1 MTNEYARDAGSK
13 DDAEK
18 PRTDLL
24 PVAAL
29 VEVAHVFTF
38 GAKKYAPYNWHG
50 LSVSRLY
57 GAALR
62 HLWAW
67 WRGEDN
73 DPETGRPHLA
83 HAACCVLMALAQMLE
98 RAEYDDRPAPR
109 VVIEEPPAIR
119 PGIDFPA

>member
-1 MTNEYARDAGSK
+1 MSGRIVHGDATPEAWENAAYTGDAGTK
-13 DDAEK
+13 ADAGK

-29 VEVAHVFTF
+29 TSVAHVLTF
-38 GAKKYAPYNWHG
+38 GADKYGPYNWHG

-67 WRGEDN
+67 WQGDEFD
-73 DPETGRPHLA
+73 DETGRPHLA
-83 HAACCVLMALAQMLE
+83 HAAACVLMALEQTMF
-98 RAEYDDRPAPR
+98 RGEYDDRPDA
-109 VVIEEPPAIR
+109 
-119 PGIDFPA
+119 